1 LGFFSVVLALLLFAG
16 CSSAPESGPG
26 SSAQAIWSA
35 KPIATKPVVTNA
47 PPPHVTAP
55 PLIIPINVPPVIHPS
70 VATNLP
76 AIKNNTTNAIV
87 AAPIIW
93 TSLTRWAAEQK
104 IDPPRRISTSPVVCY
119 AVATTNGVMVLTI
132 GSRETT
138 WRGTEFHLGFAPEII
153 DNQVFVHVLDLEKNI
168 EPLLRGAAPVYPNRV
183 IVLDPGHGGAQ
194 GGALSVLD
202 NRPEKE
208 FTLDLARR
216 LKRLLEAEH
225 WQVFLTRTN
234 DADVALSNRVSF
246 AESHHADL
254 FISLHFNSAAPDRR
268 QSGLETFCLTPTGM
282 PSTLTRGYPDILT
295 DRYPNNEFDARNF
308 QLAMRVHKAALRSS
322 GEEDRGVRR
331 ARFLGVLRGEKRPA
345 ILIEGGY
352 LSNPHE
358 AERIENPDFRQ
369 ALAEGIATALK

>member
-1 LGFFSVVLALLLFAG
+1 VIHTNV
-16 CSSAPESGPG
+16 P
-26 SSAQAIWSA
+26 
-35 KPIATKPVVTNA
+35 ATKTNA
-47 PPPHVTAP
+47 PAP
-55 PLIIPINVPPVIHPS
+55 VVS
-70 VATNLP
+70 
-76 AIKNNTTNAIV
+76 
-87 AAPIIW
+87 APIIW
-93 TSLTRWAAEQK
+93 TSLNRWAAEQK
-104 IDPPRRISTSPVVCY
+104 IEPPRRISTSPVVSY
-119 AVATTNGVMVLTI
+119 AIATTNGVLVLTI
-132 GSRETT
+132 GTREST
-138 WRGTEFHLGFAPEII
+138 WRGTDFHLGYAPEVI

-168 EPLLRGAAPVYPNRV
+168 EPLLRGATPVYPNRV
-183 IVLDPGHGGAQ
+183 IVLDPGHGGIQ

-216 LKRLLEAEH
+216 LKRLLEAEQ

-234 DADVALSNRVSF
+234 DSDVALSNRVNF

-254 FISLHFNSAAPDRR
+254 FISLHFNSAAPDKH
-268 QSGLETFCLTPTGM
+268 QAGLETFCLTPTGM

-308 QLAMRVHKAALRSS
+308 QLAMRVHKAVLRAS

-369 ALAEGIATALK
+369 ALAEGIANALK